1 MPSKVRIL
9 DPPRQQ
15 ERPLTSSETVRGRSS
30 SSPVASGA
38 VWWSTGCSAL
48 YGPTFER
55 SLIEDHVICSVKVA
69 GVGITVSVPA
79 VMGSAVLLGLLVS
92 PMNMVWAAR
101 AASMSVTES
110 PTNVAA
116 AGGPGA
122 GEVVCCGG
130 GVGCGDGFDF
140 VGGEGGV
147 DVPGSGFQRGGQ
159 LPSGNPLAG
168 CGRVDLLQQRQLRSR
183 GVELLGY
190 NRGAHPHRGDR
201 LPGRL
206 LVTVGTGPGSPRHP
220 RPRGSEAA
228 RSSVCSR
235 PRRSRGSGRC
245 LWSGIQIAPFR
256 PPIVTGLDLN
266 RPHRR

>member
-1 MPSKVRIL
+1 MSIDV
-9 DPPRQQ
+9 
-15 ERPLTSSETVRGRSS
+15 
-30 SSPVASGA
+30 
-38 VWWSTGCSAL
+38 
-48 YGPTFER
+48 
-55 SLIEDHVICSVKVA
+55 EDHMVCSVTVA
-69 GVGITVSVPA
+69 GVGITVSAPA

-92 PMNMVWAAR
+92 PMDMVWAAR

-116 AGGPGA
+116 AGVDQVRVRSCA
-122 GEVVCCGG
+122 A
-130 GVGCGDGFDF
+130 GVGGGDGFDF

-168 CGRVDLLQQRQLRSR
+168 CGRVGLLQQRQLRSR
-183 GVELLGY
+183 GVGLLGY

-245 LWSGIQIAPFR
+245 RWSGIQIAPFR
-256 PPIVTGLDLN
+256 PPILTGLGLN
-266 RPHRR
+266 RSHRR